1 MIKLC
6 MIFQQVDENQTEET
20 PVVEKK
26 KKKSTTKKSKKTKQD
41 VASKTTVQLLSIC
54 HNRLLM

>member
-1 MIKLC
+1 

-41 VASKTTVQLLSIC
+41 VASKTTVQLPSIY
-54 HNRLLM
+54 HV